1 MNTQIDELALN
12 LRMYDKQRL
21 QDIEKNRCNHEIVIK
36 QLETMLRGRCYPHTT
51 YTNIAREK
59 EYLSLLHLQ
68 QAQNANKEK
77 EVQTL
82 YTKLKALR
90 AKIEHA
96 KERSKQVQ
104 YTNVGYDKFNE
115 LESKLKES

>member
-1 MNTQIDELALN
+1 M
-12 LRMYDKQRL
+12 
-21 QDIEKNRCNHEIVIK
+21 
-36 QLETMLRGRCYPHTT
+36 
-51 YTNIAREK
+51 
-59 EYLSLLHLQ
+59 Q